1 MKIQLLTILIPV
13 YNESDC
19 LQILYERLQLLSEK
33 LSCAVQILFVNDGST
48 DDTLLKIKEF
58 QEKDN
63 RITFVDL
70 SRNYGKEIA
79 LSAGIDYT
87 KGDALVIIDADLQD
101 PPELIPEM
109 LLGIE
114 EGYDDVYAQRT
125 NRKGETWLKRF
136 SSKVYYKW
144 MEKLSDIPIQ
154 KDTGDFRMFSSRA
167 ISAIKQIQEKE
178 RNMKGLFS
186 YIGLRK
192 KVIYYERDARIA
204 GSTKWNYW
212 QLFQLAIKGL
222 TSFSIIPLRIVSL
235 IGSIVSFSAFVYL
248 IKVLTK
254 ALLYGDE
261 VAGYPSLMS
270 TLLFVSGVILLAL
283 GVMGEYIG
291 IIYKETKNR
300 PLYFINEIG

>member
-1 MKIQLLTILIPV
+1 MKTQLLTILIPV

-58 QEKDN
+58 QKKDN
-63 RITFVDL
+63 RIAFIDL
-70 SRNYGKEIA
+70 SRNYGKETA

-109 LLGIE
+109 LRGIE
-114 EGYDDVYAQRT
+114 NGYDDVYAQRI

-136 SSKVYYKW
+136 TSKVYYRW
-144 MEKLSDIPIQ
+144 LEKLSDIPIQ

-167 ISAIKQIQEKE
+167 IFAIKQIQEKE

-212 QLFQLAIKGL
+212 QLLQLAIKGL
-222 TSFSIIPLRIVSL
+222 TSFSVIPLRIVSL
-235 IGSIVSFSAFVYL
+235 IGCIVSFSAFFYL

-270 TLLFVSGVILLAL
+270 TLLFVSGVTLLAL
-283 GVMGEYIG
+283 GVIGEYIG
-291 IIYKETKNR
+291 IIYKETKSR

>member
-1 MKIQLLTILIPV
+1 MKVQLLTILIPV

-19 LQILYERLQLLSEK
+19 LQILYERLQLLSKK

-192 KVIYYERDARIA
+192 K
-204 GSTKWNYW
+204 
-212 QLFQLAIKGL
+212 L
-222 TSFSIIPLRIVSL
+222 IITNGMP
-235 IGSIVSFSAFVYL
+235 
-248 IKVLTK
+248 
-254 ALLYGDE
+254 E
-261 VAGYPSLMS
+261 
-270 TLLFVSGVILLAL
+270 
-283 GVMGEYIG
+283 
-291 IIYKETKNR
+291 
-300 PLYFINEIG
+300 

>member
-1 MKIQLLTILIPV
+1 MKTQLLTILIPV
-13 YNESDC
+13 YNESEC
-19 LQILYERLQLLSEK
+19 LQILYERLQLLTQK

-48 DDTLLKIKEF
+48 DDTLLKIKDI
-58 QEKDN
+58 QAKDN
-63 RITFVDL
+63 RIAFIDL

-109 LLGIE
+109 LHGIE
-114 EGYDDVYAQRT
+114 EGYDDVYAQRIS
-125 NRKGETWLKRF
+125 RKGETWLKRF
-136 SSKVYYKW
+136 TSKVYYKW
-144 MEKLSDIPIQ
+144 LEKLSDIPIQ

-167 ISAIKQIQEKE
+167 IVAIKQIQEKE

-222 TSFSIIPLRIVSL
+222 TSFSVIPLRIVSF
-235 IGSIVSFSAFVYL
+235 IGGLVSFSAFVYL
-248 IKVLTK
+248 MKVVVK

-261 VAGYPSLMS
+261 VTGYPSLMS

>member
-70 SRNYGKEIA
+70 SRNYGKEVA

-222 TSFSIIPLRIVSL
+222 TSFSIIPLRIVSI

-248 IKVLTK
+248 IKVLVK
-254 ALLYGDE
+254 ALLYGDK